1 MGDKERWVAIAGINY
16 DEMIEFYKSLRLD
29 VKIRIW
35 VNSYQNQ
42 DYPYLRDILSPNLSF
57 IEDWDFYVLSSVSG
71 GKQPGN
77 VQGYWECTVGDI
89 HPRIMEKIIKR
100 KCMIIYD
107 STTRCEKNSWSSILN
122 KQTIDNFPKGTIDK
136 WTVKT
141 NDIDV
146 KPLNLF
152 KKV

>member
-1 MGDKERWVAIAGINY
+1 MIDKEQWVAIKGLKI
-16 DEMIEFYKSLRLD
+16 DEMIEFYKSLRLN

-42 DYPYLRDILSPNLSF
+42 DYPYLRDILSPNLNF
-57 IEDWDFYVLSSVSG
+57 IENWDCNVLPYLSG
-71 GKQPGN
+71 VNRCNN

-89 HPRIMEKIIKR
+89 HPRIMEKMLKC
-100 KCMIIYD
+100 KCMIRYD
-107 STTRCEKNSWSSILN
+107 GTTRCEGNSWASMLN

-141 NDIDV
+141 NDI

-152 KKV
+152 KKL

>member
-1 MGDKERWVAIAGINY
+1 MIDKERWVAIAGLKY

-42 DYPYLRDILSPNLSF
+42 DYPYLRDMLSPNLPF

-100 KCMIIYD
+100 KCMIRYD
-107 STTRCEKNSWSSILN
+107 STTRCEKNSWSSIFN
-122 KQTIDNFPKGTIDK
+122 KQTINNFPECTVDK
-136 WTVKT
+136 WTTKT
-141 NDIDV
+141 NNIDI

-152 KKV
+152 KKL